1 MLKKITGANVS
12 SKGINLLGL
21 EVGYESL
28 YNPKILFPI
37 KRLEKRV
44 ELGLGEPLPFV
55 GEDIW
60 NAYEISWLNNKG
72 LPQVAIAEFRFQF
85 DSESIV
91 ESKSLKLYLN
101 SLNQS
106 TFSDKAMLEKTM
118 AKDLSQI
125 TNSKVFVS
133 LSSLDE
139 TSNIQVFKAKNIDT
153 QDIQIDNYSYQPD
166 ILECD
171 REGNGLLVEESLM
184 SHLLKSNCL
193 ITNQPDWASVL
204 IEYSGQKICE
214 QSLLKYIV
222 SFRTHNEFHEQ
233 CVERIYVDIMKYCQ
247 PEKLTVYARYT
258 RRGGLDINP
267 WRSNHISA
275 MDNLRLSRQ

>member
-1 MLKKITGANVS
+1 LSKKLAGSKVS
-12 SKGINLLGL
+12 SKSVNPLGL
-21 EVGYESL
+21 EVGYASS
-28 YNPKILFPI
+28 YNPQLLFPI
-37 KRLEKRV
+37 KRLEKRI
-44 ELGLGEPLPFV
+44 ELGLNGALPFV

-85 DSESIV
+85 DSENIV

-106 TFSDKAMLEKTM
+106 AFSDRTLLEKTI
-118 AKDLSQI
+118 AKDLSKV
-125 TNSKVFVS
+125 TDSKVSVS
-133 LSSLDE
+133 LSELDE
-139 TSNIQVFKAKNIDT
+139 TNRIQLFDAKNIDR
-153 QDIQIDNYSYQPD
+153 QDIQIDSYSYQPD
-166 ILECD
+166 ILSIDSEKQ
-171 REGNGLLVEESLM
+171 GLVVKESLM

-204 IEYSGQKICE
+204 IEYTGQKICE
-214 QSLLKYIV
+214 RSLLKYIV

-233 CVERIYVDIMKYCQ
+233 CVERIYVDIMKFCK

-267 WRSNHISA
+267 WRSNHLST
-275 MDNLRLSRQ
+275 MKNLRLSRQ